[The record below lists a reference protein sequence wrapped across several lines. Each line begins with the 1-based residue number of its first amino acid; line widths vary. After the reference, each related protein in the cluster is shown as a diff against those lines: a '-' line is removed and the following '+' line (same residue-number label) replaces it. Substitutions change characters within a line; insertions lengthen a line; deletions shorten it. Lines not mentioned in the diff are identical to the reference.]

1 MFPANLPTSRWP
13 KIEATIGSTFCT
25 KGNTTAILM
34 ADTQSVSHDDV
45 VVCVCGGKEYKARD
59 AIDAALFRGEVQ
71 LPWTEF
77 LRRVKAEKRAEEL
90 ELEFDDDAIAEAAES
105 FRYQHDLI
113 TAEETE
119 QWLAAR
125 GLTLD
130 DFSDYLARQYWHGML
145 DGEIE
150 TEDVDF
156 TSAPPELREL
166 FNLELL
172 LSGELNR
179 LTTQLMW
186 RLAALASN
194 TKEDPEAIAAERQKF
209 FNRTRIG
216 AAELRDWWNRIGRH
230 DQWFDEML
238 ATEAAYCQR
247 CEALLDPQA
256 RKKELAMLRI
266 PLTRLEAEVIE
277 LESPDAAREALF
289 CIREDGMSMEEVA
302 AEGRYP
308 YRRTAFLQENVPSEL
323 QQKFLSV
330 AVGYVLDPLA
340 RGDGFELYRI
350 TRKVEP
356 QLDDPAVQ
364 QRIDQRLVA
373 RHFSELTSKYVEPRL
388 PAFVS
393 VE

>member
-1 MFPANLPTSRWP
+1 
-13 KIEATIGSTFCT
+13 
-25 KGNTTAILM
+25 M
-34 ADTQSVSHDDV
+34 ADTQSVSHDDL
-45 VVCVCGGKEYKARD
+45 VVCACGGKEYKARD
-59 AIDAALFRGEVQ
+59 AIDAALFRGQ
-71 LPWTEF
+71 LQAAWKQF
-77 LRRVKAEKRAEEL
+77 LCRVKAEKRAEEL
-90 ELEFDDDAIAEAAES
+90 ELELDDDAINEAAES

-119 QWLAAR
+119 QWLGAR

-130 DFSDYLARQYWHGML
+130 DFSDYLARQYWRGAF
-145 DGEIE
+145 DEDIE
-150 TEDVDF
+150 PEDVDF

-166 FNLELL
+166 FTLELI
-172 LSGELNR
+172 LSGELSR

-186 RLAALASN
+186 RLAALAAGPN
-194 TKEDPEAIAAERQKF
+194 EDPEAIAAERQRF
-209 FNRTRIG
+209 FDRNKISV
-216 AAELRDWWNRIGRH
+216 AELSDWQNRIGR
-230 DQWFDEML
+230 DGEWFDEML

-247 CEALLDPQA
+247 CDALLDPQV

-308 YRRTAFLQENVPSEL
+308 YRRIALLQEDAPSEL

-330 AVGYVLDPLA
+330 AVGDVLEPLA

-350 TRKVEP
+350 TKKLEP
-356 QLDDPAVQ
+356 QLDDPSVQ
-364 QRIDQRLVA
+364 QRIDQRLVE

-393 VE
+393 EER

>member
-1 MFPANLPTSRWP
+1 
-13 KIEATIGSTFCT
+13 
-25 KGNTTAILM
+25 M
-34 ADTQSVSHDDV
+34 ADAQSVSHDDL
-45 VVCVCGGKEYKARD
+45 VVCAYGGKEYKARD
-59 AIDAALFRGEVQ
+59 AIDAALFRGQVQ
-71 LPWTEF
+71 VRWKEF
-77 LRRVKAEKRAEEL
+77 LCRVKAEKRAEEQEL
-90 ELEFDDDAIAEAAES
+90 ELDDDAINEAAES

-119 QWLAAR
+119 QWLGVR

-130 DFSDYLARQYWHGML
+130 DFSDYLARRYWQDAL
-145 DGEIE
+145 DEHIE
-150 TEDVDF
+150 PEDVDY

-166 FNLELL
+166 FTLELL

-186 RLAALASN
+186 RLAAFAVSA
-194 TKEDPEAIAAERQKF
+194 KENAEAITVEREKF
-209 FNRTRIG
+209 FDRTKID
-216 AAELRDWWNRIGRH
+216 AAELSDWRNRIGR
-230 DQWFDEML
+230 DEQWFDEML

-247 CEALLDPQA
+247 CKALLDPQA
-256 RKKELAMLRI
+256 RKRELAMLRI

-289 CIREDGMSMEEVA
+289 CIREDGMSMEGVA

-308 YRRTAFLQENVPSEL
+308 YRRTAFLQEDVPSEL

-330 AVGYVLDPLA
+330 AVGDVLEPLA

-350 TRKVEP
+350 TKKLEP
-356 QLDDPAVQ
+356 QLDDPSVQ
-364 QRIDQRLVA
+364 QRIDQRLVE
-373 RHFSELTSKYVEPRL
+373 RDFSELTSKYVEPRL

>member
-1 MFPANLPTSRWP
+1 
-13 KIEATIGSTFCT
+13 
-25 KGNTTAILM
+25 M
-34 ADTQSVSHDDV
+34 ADTQSVSHDDL
-45 VVCVCGGKEYKARD
+45 VVCASGGKEYKAPD
-59 AIDAALFRGEVQ
+59 AIDAALLRGQ
-71 LPWTEF
+71 LQAAWKEF
-77 LRRVKAEKRAEEL
+77 LCHVKAEKRAEEL
-90 ELEFDDDAIAEAAES
+90 ELELDDDAINEAAES

-119 QWLAAR
+119 QWLGAR
-125 GLTLD
+125 SLTLD
-130 DFSDYLARQYWHGML
+130 DFSDYLARQYWHGAF
-145 DGEIE
+145 DEDIE
-150 TEDVDF
+150 PEDVDF

-166 FNLELL
+166 FTLELI
-172 LSGELNR
+172 LSGELSR

-186 RLAALASN
+186 RLAALAASA
-194 TKEDPEAIAAERQKF
+194 KENPEAIAAEREKF
-209 FNRTRIG
+209 FDRTKIG
-216 AAELRDWWNRIGRH
+216 AAELSDWRNRIGR
-230 DQWFDEML
+230 DEQWFDEML

-247 CEALLDPQA
+247 CEALLDPQV

-308 YRRTAFLQENVPSEL
+308 YRRTAFLQEDVPSEL

-330 AVGYVLDPLA
+330 AVGDVLGPLA

-350 TRKVEP
+350 TKKLEP
-356 QLDDPAVQ
+356 QLDDPSVQ
-364 QRIDQRLVA
+364 QRIDQRLVE
-373 RHFSELTSKYVEPRL
+373 RHFSELTSRYVEPRL

-393 VE
+393 EE